1 MPERT
6 FQPRRFRT
14 LVLLSALFLL
24 GGCQAAKVDREML
37 PDGQKLV
44 RDQLVI
50 HSDFHVPQRH
60 RLLDE
65 LVARRT
71 DIAGILSLPM
81 SDELINVYLFEDA
94 TKFKAFMQS
103 KHPDFA
109 DRRAFFVKND
119 TELKIYA
126 HWGERVGEDL
136 RHEVTHGYLHSAIPN
151 IALWIDEGLAEYFEV
166 SRGNKGINAQHV
178 YLLSNRYRQSEWIPD
193 VARLE
198 KIRLPQ
204 DLKQIDY
211 AESWLWMHYLLQ
223 HNEATRKLVQDHFAR
238 LRLSGNDEPLSKQ
251 VKRLLPNAEVD
262 LVEHLR
268 RLANEE

>member
-1 MPERT
+1 MRDLI
-6 FQPRRFRT
+6 RLRLVVGIVAVCSAT
-14 LVLLSALFLL
+14 LAGCSLTKVEKELLP
-24 GGCQAAKVDREML
+24 GREE
-37 PDGQKLV
+37 LV

-60 RLLDE
+60 RLIDE
-65 LVARRT
+65 LVARRV

-81 SDELINVYLFEDA
+81 SDELINVYLFDSSE
-94 TKFKAFMQS
+94 KFKAFMDRT
-103 KHPDFA
+103 HPEFS

-151 IALWIDEGLAEYFEV
+151 MALWIDEGLAEYFEV
-166 SRGNKGINAQHV
+166 PRGRHGVNEQHV
-178 YLLSNRYRQSEWIPD
+178 YMLSTRYRNSDWLPD
-193 VARLE
+193 LDHLE
-198 KIRLPQ
+198 ATKQPK

-223 HNEATRKLVQDHFAR
+223 ENEATRKLLQDHLAR
-238 LRLSGNDEPLSKQ
+238 LRLSGHDEPFSKQ
-251 VKRLLPNAEVD
+251 VKRMIPNAEVKV
-262 LVEHLR
+262 VEHLR
-268 RLANEE
+268 KLAKER